1 MISSST
7 PASAPAARTARAC
20 RSGSGSRRYAWTA
33 SRSAEPAE
41 GPGAFV
47 PGLIFRIFLRWPC
60 ALEMR
65 RGFMGLTML
74 SNRINKK
81 RAVNLF
87 VDVELL
93 DEARRMRIN
102 ISETLESRLRTIVR
116 AEQERRWLDANK
128 VAIAAYNLRVARD
141 GLLADEAGLL

>member
-1 MISSST
+1 
-7 PASAPAARTARAC
+7 
-20 RSGSGSRRYAWTA
+20 
-33 SRSAEPAE
+33 
-41 GPGAFV
+41 
-47 PGLIFRIFLRWPC
+47 
-60 ALEMR
+60 
-65 RGFMGLTML
+65 ML
-74 SNRINKK
+74 SDRPTKK

-116 AEQERRWLDANK
+116 LEQERRWLDANK
-128 VAIAAYNLRVARD
+128 TAIAAYNLRVARD